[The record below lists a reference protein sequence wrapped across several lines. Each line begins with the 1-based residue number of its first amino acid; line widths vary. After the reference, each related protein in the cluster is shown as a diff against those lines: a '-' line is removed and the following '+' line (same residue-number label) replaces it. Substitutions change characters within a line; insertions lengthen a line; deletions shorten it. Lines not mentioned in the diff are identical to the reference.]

1 MKRSEYAFRSAH
13 SAALAQCGPPRLSE
27 SPREYE
33 ARIIERMTKNQEAR
47 LKGLVKTLA
56 LSGQI
61 EGVR

>member
-27 SPREYE
+27 TPREYE
-33 ARIIERMTKNQEAR
+33 ARIIERMEKNQEAR
-47 LKGLVKTLA
+47 LKGLVRTLA

>member
-27 SPREYE
+27 TRDEYT
-33 ARIIERMTKNQEAR
+33 ARVIERMEKNQQAR
-47 LKGLVKTLA
+47 LSGLKDARTQRA
-56 LSGQI
+56 